1 MEDENRKQVRG
12 DMQRKL
18 LTSISD
24 VISVP
29 IVFYQFSSQKIFR
42 RRLLSALYL
51 LVLIF
56 PIFYLTD
63 AIFWSRKHA
72 EERSIFVKICLS
84 FTLLLV

>member
-1 MEDENRKQVRG
+1 MKHKDAQQMEDENRKQVRG

-42 RRLLSALYL
+42 RILLSALYL
-51 LVLIF
+51 LVPNF
-56 PIFYLTD
+56 PN
-63 AIFWSRKHA
+63 
-72 EERSIFVKICLS
+72 
-84 FTLLLV
+84 LLLDRCYLLE